1 MDSKKTKSKSKS
13 KKPATVPQKQETV
26 AAKLNEKH
34 KEKRKKERFI
44 TSRMWISTLLS
55 KFFTDR
61 GTIPDNIGNN
71 ILVSNNVCITKNN
84 ITAIIM
90 VTEMSE
96 ATPLAWT
103 ADLVQT
109 VKDQTD
115 GVIVD
120 ITLKNQNYYPDITP
134 TGIGSREKSWRST
147 LDNPMMPE
155 EYVRRSARCLYS
167 LDIAR
172 TGVALYKERVY
183 IKIRAKDGTKLKKGI
198 QATSG
203 YLSKIGAKYKRIQSN
218 LDEHLAYM
226 SLMSDKKPEHL
237 KDLPPVIFSLE
248 TFAESMSDS
257 QGTNDNKGVLMGY
270 DNLSGSAYLVDYK
283 STANAKNIMIEAL
296 SGWGKSFMGSYWLY
310 PFYADGFNL
319 AIMDIKGNELDAITQ
334 ALHGVHLSMRNTST
348 KYINSFRWN
357 PREVFDGDAL
367 TYSNER
373 FRVSKEKMMIIC
385 DMDEKLESRVEAL
398 LEEFLRYVYKSIG
411 AIYDNM
417 NTWYRTDK
425 LNPYVIFDMFE
436 RYLSNEILNKYSDV
450 AMKMLERL
458 RIYMSRDGSKA
469 HTFRDAYEYY
479 DVLETRCLTFD
490 FGILESSTNNDR
502 VLFHL
507 HVVDMIMINDEY
519 VSHKKKKGQ
528 WTVKLLEESQIVDDW
543 LTKVYTREMTLR
555 RSQNQVTILLGN
567 SVAALA
573 ANPLSRPMIENI
585 NILCLGS
592 LNKSSRKFLKEEFG
606 LSEAETNVLDDI
618 QTNPDR
624 ARQFLLVNRMEPD
637 ATTALLEARVPEK
650 VSQSRL
656 FKIVDTED

>member
-1 MDSKKTKSKSKS
+1 MDSKKTKTKS

-147 LDNPMMPE
+147 LDNPIMPE

-172 TGVALYKERVY
+172 TGVALYKERIY

-198 QATSG
+198 QATSS

-226 SLMSDKKPEHL
+226 LLMSDKKPEHL

-257 QGTNDNKGVLMGY
+257 QGTNDDKGVLMGY
-270 DNLSGSAYLVDYK
+270 DNLSGSAYMVDYK

-319 AIMDIKGNELDAITQ
+319 AIMDIKGNEFDAITQ

-348 KYINSFRWN
+348 RYINSFRWN
-357 PREVFDGDAL
+357 PREVFDVDAL

-385 DMDEKLESRVEAL
+385 DMDEKMESRAEAL
-398 LEEFLRYVYKSIG
+398 LEEFLRYVYRSIG
-411 AIYDNM
+411 ATYDNM

-458 RIYMSRDGSKA
+458 RIYMSRDGSKS

-618 QTNPDR
+618 QVNPDR

-650 VSQSRL
+650 VSQSSL

>member
-1 MDSKKTKSKSKS
+1 MDSKKTKTKSN
-13 KKPATVPQKQETV
+13 KPATVPQKQETV

-319 AIMDIKGNELDAITQ
+319 AIMDIKGNEFDAITQ

-348 KYINSFRWN
+348 RYINSFRWN

-385 DMDEKLESRVEAL
+385 DMDEKMESRAEAL
-398 LEEFLRYVYKSIG
+398 LEEFLRYVYRSIG
-411 AIYDNM
+411 ATYDNM

-606 LSEAETNVLDDI
+606 LSEVETSVLDDI
-618 QTNPDR
+618 QVNPDR

-650 VSQSRL
+650 VSQSSL

>member
-1 MDSKKTKSKSKS
+1 MDSKKTKTKS

-198 QATSG
+198 QATSS

-319 AIMDIKGNELDAITQ
+319 AIMDIKGNEFDAITQ

-348 KYINSFRWN
+348 RYINSFRWN

-385 DMDEKLESRVEAL
+385 DMDEKMESRAEAL
-398 LEEFLRYVYKSIG
+398 LEEFLRYVYRSIG
-411 AIYDNM
+411 ATYDNM

-606 LSEAETNVLDDI
+606 LSEVETSVLDDI
-618 QTNPDR
+618 QVNPDR

-650 VSQSRL
+650 VSQSSL

>member
-1 MDSKKTKSKSKS
+1 MDSKKTKTKS

-84 ITAIIM
+84 ITAIVM

-319 AIMDIKGNELDAITQ
+319 AIMDIKGNEFDAITQ

-348 KYINSFRWN
+348 RYINSFRWN

-385 DMDEKLESRVEAL
+385 DMDEKMESRAEAL
-398 LEEFLRYVYKSIG
+398 LEEFLRYVYRSIG
-411 AIYDNM
+411 ATYDNM

-606 LSEAETNVLDDI
+606 LSEVETSVLDDI
-618 QTNPDR
+618 QVNPDR

-650 VSQSRL
+650 VSQSSL

>member
-1 MDSKKTKSKSKS
+1 MDKKKTKTKS

-120 ITLKNQNYYPDITP
+120 ITLKNQNYFPDITP

-319 AIMDIKGNELDAITQ
+319 AIMDIKGNEFDAITQ

-348 KYINSFRWN
+348 RYINSFRWN

-385 DMDEKLESRVEAL
+385 DMDEKMESRAEAL
-398 LEEFLRYVYKSIG
+398 LEEFLRYVYRSIG
-411 AIYDNM
+411 ATYDNM

-606 LSEAETNVLDDI
+606 LSEAETSVLDDI
-618 QTNPDR
+618 QVNPDR

-650 VSQSRL
+650 VSQSSL

>member
-1 MDSKKTKSKSKS
+1 MDKKKTKTKS

-172 TGVALYKERVY
+172 TGVALYKERIY

-319 AIMDIKGNELDAITQ
+319 AIMDIKGNEFDAITQ

-348 KYINSFRWN
+348 RYINSFRWN

-385 DMDEKLESRVEAL
+385 DMDEKMESRAEAL
-398 LEEFLRYVYKSIG
+398 LEEFLRYVYRSIG
-411 AIYDNM
+411 ATYDNM

-606 LSEAETNVLDDI
+606 LSEAETSVLDDI
-618 QTNPDR
+618 QVNPDR

-650 VSQSRL
+650 VSQSSL

>member
-1 MDSKKTKSKSKS
+1 MDKKKTKIKS

-84 ITAIIM
+84 ITAIIL

-319 AIMDIKGNELDAITQ
+319 AIMDIKGNEFDAITQ

-385 DMDEKLESRVEAL
+385 DMDEKMESRAEAL
-398 LEEFLRYVYKSIG
+398 LEEFLRYVYRSIG
-411 AIYDNM
+411 ATYDNM

-606 LSEAETNVLDDI
+606 LSEAETSVLDDI
-618 QTNPDR
+618 QVNPDR

-650 VSQSRL
+650 VSQSSL

>member
-1 MDSKKTKSKSKS
+1 MDKKKTKTKS

-319 AIMDIKGNELDAITQ
+319 AIMDIKGNEFDAITQ

-348 KYINSFRWN
+348 RYINSFRWN

-385 DMDEKLESRVEAL
+385 DMDEKMESRAEAL
-398 LEEFLRYVYKSIG
+398 LEEFLRYVYRSIG
-411 AIYDNM
+411 ATYDNM

-606 LSEAETNVLDDI
+606 LSEVETSVLDDI
-618 QTNPDR
+618 QVNPDR

-650 VSQSRL
+650 VSQSSL

>member
-1 MDSKKTKSKSKS
+1 MDKKKTKTKS

-84 ITAIIM
+84 ITAIIL

-319 AIMDIKGNELDAITQ
+319 AIMDIKGNEFDAITQ

-385 DMDEKLESRVEAL
+385 DMDEKMESRAEAL
-398 LEEFLRYVYKSIG
+398 LEEFLRYVYRSIG
-411 AIYDNM
+411 ATYDNM

-606 LSEAETNVLDDI
+606 LSEAETSVLDDI
-618 QTNPDR
+618 QVNPDR
-624 ARQFLLVNRMEPD
+624 TRQFLLVNRMEPD

-650 VSQSRL
+650 VSQSSL

>member
-1 MDSKKTKSKSKS
+1 MDKKKTKTKS

-84 ITAIIM
+84 ITAIIL

-319 AIMDIKGNELDAITQ
+319 AIMDIKGNEFDAITQ

-385 DMDEKLESRVEAL
+385 DMDEKMESRAEAL
-398 LEEFLRYVYKSIG
+398 LEEFLRYVYRSIG
-411 AIYDNM
+411 ATYDNM

-606 LSEAETNVLDDI
+606 LSEAETSVLDDI
-618 QTNPDR
+618 QVNPDR

-650 VSQSRL
+650 VSQSSL